1 VWILH
6 FLPDSFV
13 GLVVDL
19 VFWFGLLATAIS
31 FFLLKYLARLVPAV
45 GPYATAIQIASV
57 TVFLVGVYLKGSYST
72 EMAWRDRVR
81 DLEQQVAAAEQRSN
95 EVNEVIKT
103 QTVTRTKVV
112 KERGE
117 EIVKYIDREVVKYD
131 TKFAPGGICE
141 IPKEFIT
148 AHNRAAEAPTK

>member
-1 VWILH
+1 M
-6 FLPDSFV
+6 
-13 GLVVDL
+13 
-19 VFWFGLLATAIS
+19 
-31 FFLLKYLARLVPAV
+31 
-45 GPYATAIQIASV
+45 
-57 TVFLVGVYLKGSYST
+57 GVYLEGSYST
-72 EMAWRDRVR
+72 EMSWRDRVR

>member
-1 VWILH
+1 MWILH
-6 FLPDSFV
+6 FLPDTFV
-13 GLVVDL
+13 ELVVNL
-19 VFWFGLLATAIS
+19 VFWSGLLATVIS
-31 FFLLKYLARLVPAV
+31 CFLLKYLVRLVPAV
-45 GPYATAIQIASV
+45 SPYTTALQIASV
-57 TVFLVGVYLKGSYST
+57 AVFLMGVYLEGSYST
-72 EMAWRDRVR
+72 EMSWRDRVR